1 MSSAPTPDRGAIAF
15 AEKLMTVLAYG
26 RRTATYKYAVLLGL
40 IDLCHEQSSSSGGAP
55 RRVQT
60 AQLAEKVIELYW
72 PHTAPF
78 VAASDA
84 PLTQSS
90 GGRQAEIVRLIRRFR
105 DEEVGDPGAS
115 RTRSRL
121 SRPEG
126 YERLV
131 REVEWKLA
139 EMPLPKLQRVGDEL
153 DPFVYRIAWDD
164 GIRRA
169 DYFAEGFDRSIY
181 FAGEAADHLVR
192 LAALLRP
199 VIQRDW
205 ARLVA
210 HFNREQVPEGRL
222 EEFLFGAERI
232 STAALQDGLRELQD
246 GRCFYCGDP
255 LGARCEIDHFVPWAR
270 YPDNGIEN
278 LVAADR
284 GCNGAKR
291 DHLAAAGHVD
301 AWVERIGAHKSDLG
315 EIAVRA
321 QWDRHPDRSLAVA
334 RSIYLRLP
342 AEVRLWQLEQDFVL
356 VDRPRL
362 VRAFSG
368 WLAGEESL
376 PR

>member
-1 MSSAPTPDRGAIAF
+1 MSGAPAPDRGAIAF

-40 IDLCHEQSSSSGGAP
+40 IDLCHEQSSSAGSAP
-55 RRVQT
+55 RRVRT

-72 PHTAPF
+72 PHAAPF
-78 VAASDA
+78 EVASGSV
-84 PLTQSS
+84 LTQSS
-90 GGRQAEIVRLIRRFR
+90 GGHQAEILQLIRRFR
-105 DEEVGDPGAS
+105 DEQVRDPSAS

-121 SRPEG
+121 RAPEA

-139 EMPLPKLQRVGDEL
+139 EMPLPKLQRVGDTL

-164 GIRRA
+164 GVRRA
-169 DYFAEGFDRSIY
+169 EYFAEGFDRSLH
-181 FAGEAADHLVR
+181 FVGEAADHLVR

-199 VIQRDW
+199 VIQREW

-210 HFNREQVPEGRL
+210 QFNPELVPEGRL
-222 EEFLFGAERI
+222 EEFLFGVERI
-232 STAALQDGLRELQD
+232 SLAAIQGGLRELQD
-246 GRCFYCGDP
+246 GRCFYCGDA
-255 LGARCEIDHFVPWAR
+255 LGSRCEVDHFVPWVR

-278 LVAADR
+278 LVAAHR

-291 DHLAAAGHVD
+291 DHLAAAEHVD
-301 AWVERIGAHKSDLG
+301 AWVRRSERHKSDLV
-315 EIAVRA
+315 EIATRA

-342 AEVRLWQLEQDFVL
+342 DEVRLWRLAQEFVP

-362 VRAFSG
+362 VRAFEG
-368 WLAGEESL
+368 WPASS
-376 PR
+376 